1 MCPVIRKKQKTLFS
15 GKLDNT
21 LKTDAVFA
29 QRKKKQ
35 NKQRNYDWEHLKRDA
50 LWISARK
57 MSAFAQQQDV
67 ATPQSIIL
75 ASKLE
80 RPHVFRQFFSVC
92 CVKCYYLV

>member
-1 MCPVIRKKQKTLFS
+1 MRPVIRKKTKNVVL
-15 GKLDNT
+15 GHLDNT
-21 LKTDAVFA
+21 LKTDAVYA
-29 QRKKKQ
+29 QRKQKT
-35 NKQRNYDWEHLKRDA
+35 NSDDWEHQNRDA

-75 ASKLE
+75 ASTLE
-80 RPHVFRQFFSVC
+80 RPHVFRQFSSVS